1 MSAPRDSSD
10 DLNPW
15 AVGLALFAGAV
26 MMTVGVFQAL
36 EGLVALIDDDFF
48 VVRDNYTFDLDV
60 TAWGWIHL
68 IMGIVVAVSG
78 YFVIRGDL
86 WARVLAMF
94 LAALAAIANFLW
106 VPYYPLWSLLIVAL
120 NILVIW
126 ALAVYDPRRV

>member
-1 MSAPRDSSD
+1 MSRVNSSGD
-10 DLNPW
+10 YNPW

-26 MMTVGVFQAL
+26 MMTVGLFQAL
-36 EGLVALIDDDFF
+36 EGLVALIDDDFY
-48 VVRDNYTFDLDV
+48 VVTDNYTFELD
-60 TAWGWIHL
+60 TTTWGWIHL

-86 WARVLAMF
+86 WARALAMV
-94 LAALAAIANFLW
+94 LAALAALANFLW

-126 ALAVYDPRRV
+126 ALAVYNPRRA

>member
-36 EGLVALIDDDFF
+36 EGLVALIDDDFY

>member
-1 MSAPRDSSD
+1 MSRVNSSGD
-10 DLNPW
+10 YNPW

-26 MMTVGVFQAL
+26 MMTVGLFQAL
-36 EGLVALIDDDFF
+36 EGLVALIDDDFY
-48 VVRDNYTFDLDV
+48 VVTDNYTFELD
-60 TAWGWIHL
+60 TTTWGWIHL

-86 WARVLAMF
+86 WARALAMVLAG
-94 LAALAAIANFLW
+94 LAALANFLW

-126 ALAVYDPRRV
+126 ALAVYNPRRA